1 MERQEVVE
9 SILILN
15 GSVNAKLKLMDILD
29 GGRPQMTLPSIL
41 KSILLRS
48 NLPVFSELS
57 RVAVD
62 LDFDL
67 NMKELSRFL
76 VDFLNFI
83 DNDSVAD
90 IWNHIMVFK
99 DVLTHVGAFDEILL
113 DCLLICSGLSKKLAS
128 IKNKDHKYQK
138 ELGDIF
144 VRLFNQVL
152 NLKQFLVSDMSKNN
166 TKTTR
171 KGFS

>member
-1 MERQEVVE
+1 MESLLDMERQEVVE

-76 VDFLNFI
+76 VDF
-83 DNDSVAD
+83 
-90 IWNHIMVFK
+90 
-99 DVLTHVGAFDEILL
+99 
-113 DCLLICSGLSKKLAS
+113 
-128 IKNKDHKYQK
+128 
-138 ELGDIF
+138 
-144 VRLFNQVL
+144 
-152 NLKQFLVSDMSKNN
+152 
-166 TKTTR
+166 
-171 KGFS
+171 